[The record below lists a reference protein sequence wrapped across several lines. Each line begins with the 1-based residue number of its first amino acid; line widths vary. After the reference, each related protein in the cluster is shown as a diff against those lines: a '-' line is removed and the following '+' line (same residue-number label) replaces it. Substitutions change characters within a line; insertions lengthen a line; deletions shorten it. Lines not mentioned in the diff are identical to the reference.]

1 MGIVYKEVKEMK
13 QIITVHY
20 IGGSTMEVNKTE
32 AVKELIDLID
42 GPFEG
47 NQFVKLPNRSGGEV
61 YINLSLVT
69 SIEVRSI

>member
-1 MGIVYKEVKEMK
+1 MK
-13 QIITVHY
+13 QIITIHY

-32 AVKELIDLID
+32 AVNELIRLID
-42 GPFEG
+42 GTFEA
-47 NQFVKLPNRSGGEV
+47 NQFVKLPNRSGQDV

>member
-1 MGIVYKEVKEMK
+1 MK
-13 QIITVHY
+13 QIITIHY

-32 AVKELIDLID
+32 AVNELLELI
-42 GPFEG
+42 GGRFET

-69 SIEVRSI
+69 SIEVRKI

>member
-1 MGIVYKEVKEMK
+1 MK
-13 QIITVHY
+13 QIITIHY
-20 IGGSTMEVNKTE
+20 IGGSTMEINKRE
-32 AVKELIDLID
+32 AVDELIRLID
-42 GPFEG
+42 ETFED